1 MGSGASALSPE
12 QTKAMGKLMKAEME
26 KHKGK
31 TDEQMRLALV
41 PKYNDYLKQVLQQY
55 PTIGGLSA
63 CQKTDVKLKDR
74 KPTRRRSFGQEP
86 KKKAVGMAESQS
98 SAAIDAAVAAAN
110 AVSSADSEDQPPA
123 VQGDSWDSVS
133 EQPYCPVCSMG
144 FKTPAAL
151 QRHVNYSDLHLK
163 QVEKLEKEGK
173 ALAPGASPLRKDK
186 HTSKAMQEEGTH
198 YRLLYSG
205 AKLFWRTS
213 TNIDFDIYLHVI
225 SNCVEIIGH
234 DGSLNKELN
243 RLYVDYRK
251 LLLNVEQTALDTI
264 ANKRKE
270 ITKDRFAKVAP
281 EAFEEVMLEEARQL
295 ACVSF
300 ILGRLQL
307 DSTTNTLSMS
317 VNATDKEDL
326 VPSLAAP
333 PVTLIPITV
342 NRRRKTSTEEIT
354 QTIAGLQT
362 DYADLRAAT
371 EKAEKVSNLVFE
383 SANMLSSL
391 VNINRTGNRWAKLW
405 RWAIRITIRQKHVR
419 LMTVVIKDWEARQEA
434 KKVEEAKAAAA
445 LIEKLGAPIGG
456 VPGPI
461 TTAAKPGPRAS
472 AKITRRSY
480 GEIGS
485 KKI

>member
-1 MGSGASALSPE
+1 
-12 QTKAMGKLMKAEME
+12 MGKLMKEEME
-26 KHKGK
+26 KHNGK
-31 TDEQMRLALV
+31 SDDELRAIMV
-41 PKYNDYLKQVLQQY
+41 PKYNTFLKQVLQRY
-55 PTIGGLSA
+55 PTMGGLSA
-63 CQKTDVKLKDR
+63 CQKTEVKLKDR

-86 KKKAVGMAESQS
+86 KKKAVGMSESQS
-98 SAAIDAAVAAAN
+98 AAAIDAAVAACEG
-110 AVSSADSEDQPPA
+110 SEPEAPQI
-123 VQGDSWDSVS
+123 DSWDSVS
-133 EQPYCPVCSMG
+133 DQPYCPVCSMG

-186 HTSKAMQEEGTH
+186 GTAKPVQEEGTH

-234 DGSLNKELN
+234 DGNLGKELN
-243 RLYVDYRK
+243 RIYVDYR
-251 LLLNVEQTALDTI
+251 LLLMNVEQTVLESI

-270 ITKDRFAKVAP
+270 ATKDKFAKVASS

-300 ILGRLQL
+300 LLGRVQL
-307 DSTTNTLSMS
+307 DSATNTLSMS
-317 VNATDKEDL
+317 INATDAANIA
-326 VPSLAAP
+326 PTLAQP
-333 PVTLIPITV
+333 PVTLIPINV

-371 EKAEKVSNLVFE
+371 EKAEKVSSLVFE
-383 SANMLSSL
+383 SASMLTSL
-391 VNINRTGNRWAKLW
+391 ASKKDNSGNRWAKLW
-405 RWAIRITIRQKHVR
+405 RWAIRITIRQKHVK
-419 LMTVVIKDWEARQEA
+419 LMTVEIKKWEERQAA
-434 KKVEEAKAAAA
+434 KKEAEKKEADL
-445 LIEKLGAPIGG
+445 LIEKLGAPIAG
-456 VPGPI
+456 
-461 TTAAKPGPRAS
+461 AAGSNSTGKPNNRSS
-472 AKITRRSY
+472 AKVSRRSY
-480 GEIGS
+480 GEVS
-485 KKI
+485 TKSRK